1 MVEMDVSAGEA
12 GGNISPAP
20 DPVEVSR
27 RQINYSHAVLAC
39 WEEGWSW

>member
-1 MVEMDVSAGEA
+1 MGEMDASAGEA

-27 RQINYSHAVLAC
+27 PINYSHAVLAY
-39 WEEGWSW
+39 WEEGRNW